1 MYGEIIKRH
10 QAERGAGN
18 ERGVVNSLAASQTLQ
33 GQQWICIFDC
43 VNKIMDTFTPLRF
56 ILDMALMT
64 LAFLISGMTIP
75 EEDADVGQSSKY
87 CLVAIGRLQVRKSSQ
102 PFWSPGK
109 AYYCKEQEPVGLDA
123 FFELLCPQYRWV
135 LCLALWEKDEAE
147 SGRRRGAGTLSRGR
161 QKQAVLAS
169 LRAWVSP
176 SPHVRQLLQSWALLT
191 SHPVF

>member
-1 MYGEIIKRH
+1 MQMIMYREIIKRH

-43 VNKIMDTFTPLRF
+43 VNKIMDAFTLFRF
-56 ILDMALMT
+56 ILDMSLMT

-102 PFWSPGK
+102 PF
-109 AYYCKEQEPVGLDA
+109 
-123 FFELLCPQYRWV
+123 
-135 LCLALWEKDEAE
+135 
-147 SGRRRGAGTLSRGR
+147 
-161 QKQAVLAS
+161 
-169 LRAWVSP
+169 
-176 SPHVRQLLQSWALLT
+176 
-191 SHPVF
+191 